1 LSVTDLRHIRLLFAE
16 DQASK
21 QFILK
26 KILGKLS
33 IVPTIVY
40 DGEQAVDAFKT
51 AEYDIVFLDV
61 QMPIMGGYQ
70 ASKQIRQINSEV
82 PIIPISAAVLPTSL
96 EEAKS
101 NGMNEFIGKPYSAE
115 EILDVIEAFLPKP
128 L

>member
-1 LSVTDLRHIRLLFAE
+1 MHLKLPSTTLYFLTFKCQLWEGIR
-16 DQASK
+16 
-21 QFILK
+21 
-26 KILGKLS
+26 
-33 IVPTIVY
+33 
-40 DGEQAVDAFKT
+40 
-51 AEYDIVFLDV
+51 
-61 QMPIMGGYQ
+61 